1 MKGDPSRKPFPSDD
15 DVARFLV
22 AVPYGRD
29 NALTGRELAAAL
41 GLADSD
47 GELLPHWDRHIRA
60 LREAAINSGALVC
73 ADDRGYFQP
82 ASREETDAS
91 TGRRRKQ
98 IFTTLASLKA
108 EEELIARIFPEGELE
123 QPLLFADLL
132 QNTYSR

>member
-1 MKGDPSRKPFPSDD
+1 MKGNPDRKPVPSAD
-15 DVARFLV
+15 DVARFLA

-60 LREAAINSGALVC
+60 LRETAINSGALVC
-73 ADDRGYFQP
+73 ADDNGYFQP

-108 EEELIARIFPEGELE
+108 EEELIARLFPEGEFE

-132 QNTYSR
+132 QDTYSR